1 MAKTNEY
8 MAGREDGLQ
17 LALRIVKEKGIE
29 GLEEEIRFRN
39 ITGIHTLLDK
49 KSLDTATKKI
59 KEMTIDT
66 FTVLSVATL
75 RDEFDFGKKRCERFI
90 DRMNLKAECLLDDMV
105 TWQDFIDNIEEE
117 MIRGTGK
124 DKNGVTK

>member
-90 DRMNLKAECLLDDMV
+90 NRMNLKAECLLDDMV

-117 MIRGTGK
+117 MGIKLRIRRN
-124 DKNGVTK
+124 D

>member
-59 KEMTIDT
+59 KEMTVDT

-90 DRMNLKAECLLDDMV
+90 NRMNLKAECLLDDMV
-105 TWQDFIDNIEEE
+105 TWQDFIDSIEEE
-117 MIRGTGK
+117 MGIKLRIRRN
-124 DKNGVTK
+124 D

>member
-1 MAKTNEY
+1 VAKTNEY

-117 MIRGTGK
+117 MGIKLRIRRN
-124 DKNGVTK
+124 D

>member
-1 MAKTNEY
+1 MAKINEY

-59 KEMTIDT
+59 KEMTVDI

-90 DRMNLKAECLLDDMV
+90 NRMNLKAECLLDDMV

-117 MIRGTGK
+117 MGIKLRIRRN
-124 DKNGVTK
+124 D

>member
-49 KSLDTATKKI
+49 RSLDTATKKI

-90 DRMNLKAECLLDDMV
+90 NRMNLKAECLLDDMV

-117 MIRGTGK
+117 MGIKLRIRRN
-124 DKNGVTK
+124 D

>member
-17 LALRIVKEKGIE
+17 LALRIVKEKGNE

-90 DRMNLKAECLLDDMV
+90 NRMNLKAECLLDDMV

-117 MIRGTGK
+117 MGIKLRIRRN
-124 DKNGVTK
+124 D

>member
-117 MIRGTGK
+117 MGIKLRIRRN
-124 DKNGVTK
+124 D

>member
-17 LALRIVKEKGIE
+17 LALRIVKEKGNE

-59 KEMTIDT
+59 KEMTVDT

-90 DRMNLKAECLLDDMV
+90 NRMNLKAECLLDDMV

-117 MIRGTGK
+117 MGIKLRIRRN
-124 DKNGVTK
+124 D

>member
-59 KEMTIDT
+59 KEMTADT

-117 MIRGTGK
+117 MGIKLRIRRN
-124 DKNGVTK
+124 D

>member
-1 MAKTNEY
+1 MAKINEY

-17 LALRIVKEKGIE
+17 LALTIVKERGIE

-49 KSLDTATKKI
+49 KSLETATRKI
-59 KEMTIDT
+59 KEMTVDT

-90 DRMNLKAECLLDDMV
+90 NRMNLKAECLLDDMV

-117 MIRGTGK
+117 MGIKLRIRRN
-124 DKNGVTK
+124 D

>member
-90 DRMNLKAECLLDDMV
+90 DRMNLKVECLLDDMV

-117 MIRGTGK
+117 MGIKLRIRRN
-124 DKNGVTK
+124 D